1 MIQEVLLKWIES
13 APVFQDEEHEKAW
26 FIRVTINL
34 SKNKVR
40 SFWHRNITLSEDNI
54 FPYHA
59 TRQENQLMEII
70 RSLPE
75 NYRTVIYLHYY
86 EGYELQEIADL
97 LHRNPNAVQTWHR
110 RAKAALRKKLGVNYN
125 ERFVEFDGTVS
136 KDT

>member
-26 FIRVTINL
+26 FIRVMINL

-97 LHRNPNAVQTWHR
+97 LHRNPNTVQTWHR

-125 ERFVEFDGTVS
+125 ERFVESDGTVS

>member
-54 FPYHA
+54 FPYHT

-97 LHRNPNAVQTWHR
+97 LHRNPNTVQTWHR

-125 ERFVEFDGTVS
+125 ERFVESDGTVS

>member
-34 SKNKVR
+34 NKNKVR

-97 LHRNPNAVQTWHR
+97 LHRNPNTVQTWHR

-125 ERFVEFDGTVS
+125 ERFVESDGTVS

>member
-1 MIQEVLLKWIES
+1 MIHEVLLKWIES

-97 LHRNPNAVQTWHR
+97 LHRNPNTVQTWHR

-125 ERFVEFDGTVS
+125 ERFVESDGTVS